1 LKFETLS
8 VYDKPA
14 YIKFA
19 SAVLLYLYFAVTAPL
34 ERILV
39 GCDETT
45 HRPHRPH
52 RQEITAPAPKTT
64 TNPNPNPK
72 TASNRL
78 QLPPCSK
85 WSF

>member
-1 LKFETLS
+1 LS
-8 VYDKPA
+8 NLWFYCSGRTVVY
-14 YIKFA
+14 
-19 SAVLLYLYFAVTAPL
+19 S
-34 ERILV
+34 
-39 GCDETT
+39 GCDETP

-64 TNPNPNPK
+64 TNPNPNTK